1 MSAFTCEATVYRAD
15 GDYEDACDLPATGY
29 VWDVEFGGDWPACST
44 HRDRNTGI
52 RADLV
57 DLLARR
63 PELRDVGIAGYLAGA
78 AVDGAPG
85 MPKMK
90 VRWYLRSVSVRAWGV
105 AA

>member
-1 MSAFTCEATVYRAD
+1 MSSFTCEATVYRAD

-29 VWDVEFGGDWPACST
+29 VWDVEFGGDWPACT
-44 HRDRNTGI
+44 AHRDRNTGI

-85 MPKMK
+85 KPPDYHLMPLL
-90 VRWYLRSVSVRAWGV
+90 VDLRARLEVSA
-105 AA
+105 